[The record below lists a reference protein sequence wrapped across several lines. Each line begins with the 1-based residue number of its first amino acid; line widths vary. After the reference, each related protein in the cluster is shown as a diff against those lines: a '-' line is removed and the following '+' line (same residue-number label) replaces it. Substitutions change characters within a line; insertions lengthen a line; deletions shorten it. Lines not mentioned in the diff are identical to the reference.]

1 MKSTLFVTF
10 LLILTCA
17 FGVGQEGR
25 KPVDS
30 PKSENSQAV
39 GEDLEK
45 RSKEYSDALT
55 KRDIAALEKIWADD
69 YTFINP
75 QGELVTK
82 AERIANLKS
91 GATEFQAIGSR
102 REKLH
107 VHGNVAV
114 DIGRVT
120 LHGTK
125 YGGQESSGE
134 YRYTDVWLKA
144 GGSWQLLAN
153 QITLIRK

>member
-1 MKSTLFVTF
+1 M
-10 LLILTCA
+10 
-17 FGVGQEGR
+17 
-25 KPVDS
+25 
-30 PKSENSQAV
+30 
-39 GEDLEK
+39 
-45 RSKEYSDALT
+45 T
-55 KRDIAALEKIWADD
+55 K
-69 YTFINP
+69 
-75 QGELVTK
+75 V
-82 AERIANLKS
+82 ERIANLKS

-144 GGSWQLLAN
+144 GGSVLVLHSLCRGRALWSDPEPMTRGWLRRN
-153 QITLIRK
+153 R